1 MEILILTANKNY
13 APLKLIYSKQPLI
26 FDTTFQ
32 KPTLQATQL
41 LNVNKIFCVA
51 ICKVPE
57 TYREN
62 GGCAGLAP
70 PHSQLKRMKYLGDF
84 SAIFIQ
90 RLLLNWQARC
100 TCVYVVINL
109 QVG

>member
-32 KPTLQATQL
+32 KPTFQATQL
-41 LNVNKIFCVA
+41 LNVNKIFSVA

-70 PHSQLKRMKYLGDF
+70 PDSQLKNEVSGRFFSDF
-84 SAIFIQ
+84 YSAFAPK
-90 RLLLNWQARC
+90 LASSMHLCLCCN
-100 TCVYVVINL
+100 
-109 QVG
+109 